1 MTAKVMKHEAKRFA
15 SMTHKQL
22 TTRLYKLT
30 NVEKLD
36 AFVDFAEMFGYND
49 LYELAIE
56 KIAFMEGN

>member
-22 TTRLYKLT
+22 TTRLFKLT
-30 NVEKLD
+30 NMEKLN

-49 LYELAIE
+49 LADLAIE
-56 KIAFMEGN
+56 KIEFLGG